1 MINLIISFLA
11 STRDHIFWASAI
23 LGTTFFVLRL
33 MMTLFGGAFFEH
45 HDVDIDSVGFH
56 HDSPLFKCFTMHSLS
71 GFLMTF
77 GWAGLA
83 CSIQYSVS
91 TGLSLLIALACGLAM
106 FVLTTFIMRAA
117 LSLEG
122 SGSVFLIQKAVGLVG
137 TVSQRISAHGQG
149 KVQLTINNITRELL
163 AQSSSKKPI
172 ESFTLVKVVRAID
185 QEIVEVIKFEDES
198 L

>member
-1 MINLIISFLA
+1 
-11 STRDHIFWASAI
+11 
-23 LGTTFFVLRL
+23 
-33 MMTLFGGAFFEH
+33 
-45 HDVDIDSVGFH
+45 
-56 HDSPLFKCFTMHSLS
+56 
-71 GFLMTF
+71 MTF